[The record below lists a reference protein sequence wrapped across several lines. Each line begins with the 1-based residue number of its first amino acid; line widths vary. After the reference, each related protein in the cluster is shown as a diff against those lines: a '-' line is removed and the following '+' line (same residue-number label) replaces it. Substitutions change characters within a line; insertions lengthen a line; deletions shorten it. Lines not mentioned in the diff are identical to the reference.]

1 MSHENIDSTTES
13 MDRSDAAM
21 EAARELIAEN
31 EVLSNH
37 PRVQALAENDFV
49 TEDDIKLDPGN
60 FLAAML
66 DFISSQ
72 ETGSLSA
79 DAVTQAMDQYTVD
92 KNLSVEVARPEAA
105 PGEQLAA

>member
-1 MSHENIDSTTES
+1 MSHENIDSPTES

-49 TEDDIKLDPGN
+49 TEDDIKVDPGN

-66 DFISSQ
+66 SFIENQ
-72 ETGSLSA
+72 QAGAVSA
-79 DAVTQAMDQYTVD
+79 DAVTQAMERYTVD
-92 KNLSVEVARPEAA
+92 KNLNVGAARPKEAQD
-105 PGEQLAA
+105 EQLAA

>member
-1 MSHENIDSTTES
+1 MAHENIDSTPES

-31 EVLSNH
+31 EVLSSH

-49 TEDDIKLDPGN
+49 TEDDIKVDPGN

-66 DFISSQ
+66 DFIGSQ

-92 KNLSVEVARPEAA
+92 KNLNVEVARPEEAQD
-105 PGEQLAA
+105 EQLAA